1 VSATDAH
8 RVYPIRGM
16 AGLIAVLALAL
27 GVVGPA
33 AAKQKPKHQPKP
45 QIYTAKLDCGS
56 GPINVASGADLFAP
70 LVQLRTGRRFY
81 PVYWSVK
88 AHGHVIKQT
97 KPGGWHGHSIKCSYD
112 DGIAVGTVRV
122 LAPKR
127 HSHSKHKHG

>member
-1 VSATDAH
+1 VS
-8 RVYPIRGM
+8 PIRGT

-27 GVVGPA
+27 GAAGPA
-33 AAKQKPKHQPKP
+33 SAKHKPKPQPKP
-45 QIYTAKLDCGS
+45 QIYSAKLDCGS
-56 GPINVASGADLFAP
+56 GPISVASGEDMFAP
-70 LVQLRTGRRFY
+70 LVQRGTGRRFY
-81 PVYWSVK
+81 PVYWNVK

-127 HSHSKHKHG
+127 SGHRSRRHR